1 MSEHTGISWAH
12 HTHNLW
18 WGCEKVSPACD
29 HCYAETLAKRYGFD
43 VWGLDK
49 PRRLFKD
56 AHYNEPLGWNAKA
69 ERAGERR
76 RVFVNSM
83 ADIGEQHPNAE
94 MAEYLDTARH
104 DYFTRIVPH
113 TPWLDHLLLTKRP
126 TNYKDILPADWV
138 TNGCPPNVW
147 LGITA
152 ENQHWFDIRI
162 AALFSVPAQVY
173 WISYEPALG
182 EIDFSSQLAMGVPL
196 ADGSRWTGARGR
208 IGWIVGGGESG
219 AGFRE
224 AELDWYRSARN
235 QCIAAGVPFWF
246 KQHSGL
252 HPKGHGDF
260 LDGRQ
265 WHEVP
270 AVLA

>member
-1 MSEHTGISWAH
+1 
-12 HTHNLW
+12 LW
-18 WGCEKVSPACD
+18 WGCEEVSPACD
-29 HCYAETLAKRYGFD
+29 HCYAKTLATRYGFD

-162 AALFSVPAQVY
+162 AALFSVPAQRVLDQLR
-173 WISYEPALG
+173 AG
-182 EIDFSSQLAMGVPL
+182 AGRDRFQLATR
-196 ADGSRWTGARGR
+196 DGGATRGRFPMDRRARPDRVDRGRRGERRGIPRGGARLVSLR
-208 IGWIVGGGESG
+208 AQSVH
-219 AGFRE
+219 R
-224 AELDWYRSARN
+224 RRR
-235 QCIAAGVPFWF
+235 PF
-246 KQHSGL
+246 L
-252 HPKGHGDF
+252 
-260 LDGRQ
+260 
-265 WHEVP
+265 V
-270 AVLA
+270 